1 MSDYKFETK
10 KGFVYPSENF
20 KDFGC
25 FMSGELVTIVAES
38 NSGKTTFAMDIINK
52 NAEKWRKGFYINLE
66 FPIDTMR
73 QWRWLWMHWKW
84 KDALTDLNELSEYEK
99 KDMQEYIDT
108 MLKKFD
114 YYNNP
119 QWLELDALITLI
131 SEKALMGYELFVI
144 DTFSRI
150 GKNMNNDARESQNKC
165 MAELQELAQRL
176 NIAIVVLHHTNRQG
190 TREGTQKIMDL
201 SNVFIIIEKDSNCDG
216 VPYRRYKL
224 MKDKFT
230 TDREVELYYK
240 WWQYVTDDEVDVPKI
255 DLPF

>member
-1 MSDYKFETK
+1 MQNYQFETK
-10 KGFVYPSENF
+10 KWFIYPSENF

-52 NAEKWRKGFYINLE
+52 NAERWRKWFYINLE
-66 FPIDTMR
+66 FPIETMW
-73 QWRWLWMHWKW
+73 QSRWLWFHWKW
-84 KDALTDLNELSEYEK
+84 KDALTDLNELSDYEK
-99 KDMQEYIDT
+99 KDMQEYVDG

-114 YYNNP
+114 YYNNAEWIP
-119 QWLELDALITLI
+119 LDALVTLL
-131 SEKALMGYELFVI
+131 SEKAMAWYELFVI

-150 GKNMNNDARESQNKC
+150 WNNMNNDARESQNKC
-165 MAELQELAQRL
+165 MATLQELAQRL
-176 NIAIVVLHHTNRQG
+176 DVAIVVLHHTNRQW

-201 SNVFIIIEKDSNCDG
+201 SNVFIIIEKDANCDG

-230 TDREVELYYK
+230 PDKELELYYK
-240 WWQYVTDDEVDVPKI
+240 WGEYTVDDG
-255 DLPF
+255 L